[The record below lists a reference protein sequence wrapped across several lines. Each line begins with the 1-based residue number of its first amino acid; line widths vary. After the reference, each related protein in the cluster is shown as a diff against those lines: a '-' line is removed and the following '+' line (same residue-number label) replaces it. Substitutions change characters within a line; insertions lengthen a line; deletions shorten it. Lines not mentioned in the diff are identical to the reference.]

1 MDMGEVSLTEKLEKV
16 SQSPKLS
23 LFFDEIWE
31 EDSMLAKI
39 FFAHREEIFPSIE
52 EIHQPMP
59 YLFWN
64 NFSISTM
71 REPSLI
77 EIKMK
82 LDQIELE
89 KASLSPDEK
98 ALYDIRDLIFFYFV
112 QFLRSSQILKKLIE
126 MRDFSF
132 EGMKRELKDYESLK
146 SDLSSYMKEVTESL
160 EQISMIKDP
169 VLKSRINELKKLRW
183 LDFPRFLDIAKPY
196 LSKMTLSPSI
206 SGWAEEL
213 CEKRGIEYEEYT
225 SVIEHLFAIKLINNI
240 QSVFW
245 CENCRDEVPIFVSS
259 SRISPFQLRMKCLK
273 CGKPMF
279 VSSVYR
285 VDETLGD
292 LILCKDGLL
301 AVALA
306 YILNKNG
313 IAYEYS
319 IINEFEK
326 DFLCDTSEGKVVIE
340 CKMNK
345 SPKDADTVRSH
356 LQNVL
361 GQIIKHLRSLEK
373 RNVHVVKSYALL
385 NYDLNEYPDVIKK
398 VVNQPNFIEGIKI
411 FKIKPIGYKDV
422 PAIVQ
427 KLK

>member
-1 MDMGEVSLTEKLEKV
+1 MSEVSLKEKLEKV

-31 EDSMLAKI
+31 EDSLLAEV
-39 FFAHREEIFPSIE
+39 FFAHREEIFPLFE
-52 EIHQPMP
+52 EIHQPIP

-64 NFSISTM
+64 NFSIYTM

-77 EIKMK
+77 KVKMK
-82 LDQIELE
+82 LDHIELE

-98 ALYDIRDLIFFYFV
+98 ALYAIRDLVLFYFV

-126 MRDFSF
+126 MEDFSF
-132 EGMKRELKDYESLK
+132 EDMKRELKDYESLK
-146 SDLSSYMKEVTESL
+146 SDLSNFMKDITGSL
-160 EQISMIKDP
+160 EQTSAIKDP
-169 VLKSRINELKKLRW
+169 VLKSKINELKKFRW
-183 LDFPRFLDIAKPY
+183 VDFPRFLDIAKPY
-196 LSKMTLSPSI
+196 LSRMILSPSFY
-206 SGWAEEL
+206 GWAEEL
-213 CEKRGIEYEEYT
+213 CEKRGIKYGEYT
-225 SVIEHLFAIKLINNI
+225 SVIEYLFATKLINNI

-245 CENCRDEVPIFVSS
+245 CENCRDEIPIFISS
-259 SRISPFQLRMKCLK
+259 SRISPFQLKMKCPK
-273 CGKPMF
+273 CGKSML

-285 VDETLGD
+285 VDESLRD

-313 IAYEYS
+313 IEYEYS
-319 IINEFEK
+319 ITNEFEK
-326 DFLCDTSEGKVVIE
+326 DFLCNTSEGRVLIE

-345 SPKDADTVRSH
+345 SPKDVDTVRSH
-356 LQNVL
+356 LQNIL
-361 GQIIKHLRSLEK
+361 GQLIKHLRPLRK

-385 NYDLNEYPDVIKK
+385 NYDLDEYLNVVKK
-398 VVNQPNFIEGIKI
+398 VVNQSNFRESIKV

-427 KLK
+427 KFK